1 MTGTLA
7 QARMPRRVCVATT
20 SRADYGPLYWLLH
33 ELHQVPE
40 IDLRVLVSGAHLS
53 SSHGNTETMLMADGL
68 PIAARVDMLLAGDSP
83 VPLTKSMGVGLIGLA
98 DALDAVDP
106 DIQVV
111 LGDRYEILLVAAA
124 ALMRGIPLAHIAG
137 GQVTEGAFDESIRHA
152 VTKLAHL
159 HFVSTEDFRRRVI
172 QLGEDPDRV
181 WTVGALGL
189 DQIRRRPLLER
200 DELETEL
207 GHRLGDPTLLVT
219 YHPATRGM
227 SPVDG
232 ARELITALDRIPRA
246 TVVFTAT
253 NADPGGQAITKIIGA
268 WTDAN
273 PTRAHVHS
281 TLGSTRYLS
290 LMREA
295 DVVVGNSSSG
305 LIEAPALHTPT
316 VNIGDRQRG
325 RPTAAAV
332 ISCPESAPAI
342 VDAIGCA
349 LTPEFRQLA
358 VSTTSPYGDGH
369 AAPRIREVLANV
381 DLDGVLTKRF
391 HDLPVPETARSPS

>member
-1 MTGTLA
+1 
-7 QARMPRRVCVATT
+7 
-20 SRADYGPLYWLLH
+20 LYWLLH
-33 ELHQVPE
+33 ELREAPE

-53 SSHGNTETMLMADGL
+53 SWHGNTASTVAADGY
-68 PIAARVDMLLAGDSP
+68 PIAAKVDMLLADDAS
-83 VPLTKSMGVGLIGLA
+83 VPLTKSMGVALIGLA
-98 DALDAVDP
+98 DALETIDP

-111 LGDRYEILLVAAA
+111 LGDRYEILLVAEA
-124 ALMRGIPLAHIAG
+124 ALMRGVPLAHIAG

-159 HFVSTEDFRRRVI
+159 HFVSTEEFRRRVI
-172 QLGEDPDRV
+172 QLGEDPNHV

-189 DQIRRRPLLER
+189 DQIRRRPLLGR
-200 DELETEL
+200 DELEAL
-207 GHRLGDPTLLVT
+207 LDHRLGEPTLLVT
-219 YHPATRGM
+219 YHPATRGAM
-227 SPVDG
+227 PADAAQQLV
-232 ARELITALDRIPRA
+232 TALDSVPDA

-253 NADPGGQAITKIIGA
+253 NADPGGQAIAEIINGWA
-268 WTDAN
+268 AEH
-273 PTRAHVHS
+273 PERAHVHS

-332 ISCPESAPAI
+332 ISCPERAHAI
-342 VDAIGCA
+342 AGAIACA
-349 LTPEFRQLA
+349 LSPEHQRLA
-358 VSTTSPYGDGH
+358 ARTTSPYGDGY
-369 AAPRIREVLANV
+369 AARRIRDVLASIEF
-381 DLDGVLTKRF
+381 DGLLIKRF
-391 HDLPVPETARSPS
+391 HDLPVRDITKAAQ